1 MNPIYKF
8 SKKAVRG
15 CRSLLATFATITLLA
30 QGALAAPA
38 ENSVQSLVRTSA
50 SGLVLQATL
59 TKNINRQEAYQAEY
73 IEKVPYQAQEAYTDY
88 ESYTDYER
96 QCHNEYDNQCRNSYE
111 RQCRTSYERVCH
123 NEQRCHQVSQPQCRN
138 EVVCHQGSSNQNCQ
152 NVQECGTNALGQQIC
167 KTRQVCNGTPGGQV
181 CENVQRCDNG
191 YRNECNTE
199 YVCNNEPRQVCE
211 NVPRQICENVP
222 HQVCQNVAVTKQ
234 RAVTKYRTVT
244 KYKNET
250 RCCKT
255 AYRDVF
261 DHQQSMDVVVQFPQ
275 GSELSGSKKEKFQ
288 VSLLGTEASPD
299 VALKVISQT
308 HRYQVVNKEIN
319 GNQAVITLDVV
330 GGGVVNPPDNGGP
343 VDGQD
348 PALGPNSI
356 KDLKMKIMGDKSVVV
371 VFSDNGVRSDIDTS
385 YELIV
390 TDINGNVETQ
400 KEVASN
406 GRASVTVTM
415 DDKLSYR
422 ETHTLELRVTRSG
435 AGLVEPIS
443 FSRTFLRQR

>member
-1 MNPIYKF
+1 MNPF
-8 SKKAVRG
+8 SEFSRKAVSG
-15 CRSLLATFATITLLA
+15 CRSMLATFAMLSLLT

-38 ENSVQSLVRTSA
+38 ESSVQSLVRTAS

-73 IEKVPYQAQEAYTDY
+73 IEKVPYQTQEAYTDY

-96 QCHNEYDNQCRNSYE
+96 QCHNEYDNQCHTGYE

-123 NEQRCHQVSQPQCRN
+123 NEQRCHQVSQPQCHN
-138 EVVCHQGSSNQNCQ
+138 EVVCHQGPPNQSCHD
-152 NVQECGTNALGQQIC
+152 VQECGTNALGQPIC

-191 YRNECNTE
+191 YRNVCNTE

-244 KYKNET
+244 KYRNET

-275 GSELSGSKKEKFQ
+275 GSELTGSQKEKFQ
-288 VSLLGTEASPD
+288 ISLLGSEASPD
-299 VALKVISQT
+299 VAIKVISQT
-308 HRYQVVNKEIN
+308 RRYQVVDKQIN
-319 GNQAVITLDVV
+319 GNQAVITLDIAN
-330 GGGVVNPPDNGGP
+330 GGVVPPP

-348 PALGPNSI
+348 PVLGPNSI
-356 KDLKMKIMGDKSVVV
+356 KDLKLKIMGDKTVVATFTDKGISANV
-371 VFSDNGVRSDIDTS
+371 QTS

-390 TDINGNVETQ
+390 TDVNGNIETQ
-400 KEVASN
+400 KEVISG
-406 GRASVTVTM
+406 GRSSVSITL
-415 DDKLSYR
+415 DDKLSYKV
-422 ETHTLELRVTRSG
+422 THTLELRVTRSG
-435 AGLVEPIS
+435 DGLAEPIS
-443 FSRTFLRQR
+443 FSQTFVRQR